1 MGPAWEPCGPEMG
14 TGSARPRRAALSGRA
29 VSSKLAVGR
38 LESSKYSVQW
48 RQSSTCTRFDLG
60 LPICLRAASE
70 VPRDWPRTGFC
81 SAESYCVQRYGRQ
94 RYDGCQDRPP
104 WEPRGF
110 GVLQEIILR
119 ALSMRVDSGP
129 DLPDAAGVRARLLH
143 SCVVGVPSRRDFT
156 FSTAKFGLSTSW
168 NVFIAAGPPVSSPS
182 SPNVD
187 PRVRIPIP
195 AFPLRRGSLPSLLD
209 HDTQATWAPRPIS
222 IRFSTSDSRLST
234 SVIPFLENQHPFST
248 EFDTIDP
255 IDSPTTGVFAFST
268 QKKPPNL

>member
-1 MGPAWEPCGPEMG
+1 
-14 TGSARPRRAALSGRA
+14 
-29 VSSKLAVGR
+29 
-38 LESSKYSVQW
+38 
-48 RQSSTCTRFDLG
+48 
-60 LPICLRAASE
+60 
-70 VPRDWPRTGFC
+70 
-81 SAESYCVQRYGRQ
+81 
-94 RYDGCQDRPP
+94 
-104 WEPRGF
+104 
-110 GVLQEIILR
+110 
-119 ALSMRVDSGP
+119 MRVDSGP

-143 SCVVGVPSRRDFT
+143 SCVVVVPSRRDFT

-195 AFPLRRGSLPSLLD
+195 AFPPRRGSLPSLLLD

-268 QKKPPNL
+268 QKKPPNLCPGSSGGHRAARPVHCRSRAASRRLRHSPESSSPFGVLTSHRRCAWKGRIHRARVPCRKDRRHVFRKPQQGG